1 LFQIA
6 SFTATVGDPSDR
18 AVQAEVR
25 EKANKL
31 QELGTASE
39 WLLGPEIK
47 ALCCQLA
54 TGSRLIFVHRNEEQ
68 QNQFEADWLSTE
80 PTDGGKG
87 KYHALYASPNAAV
100 RNQLKL
106 DTLDA
111 LLPPSSAP
119 AAQRLIQP

>member
-1 LFQIA
+1 MVGELDLYKVVYPEQVKAATALMQQAEALFQIA
-6 SFTATVGDPSDR
+6 YFTATMGDTTNS

-54 TGSRLIFVHRNEEQ
+54 NGSRLIYTHRNEEQ

-80 PTDGGKG
+80 PTNGGNG
-87 KYHALYASPNAAV
+87 NTMLCTH
-100 RNQLKL
+100 R
-106 DTLDA
+106 
-111 LLPPSSAP
+111 
-119 AAQRLIQP
+119 